1 MIECT
6 RLIARR
12 RRRRCC
18 CCKEMWEEVETKFDR
33 WIRFLNVNRES

>member
-12 RRRRCC
+12 RRRRRCC
-18 CCKEMWEEVETKFDR
+18 CRRSAKRVF
-33 WIRFLNVNRES
+33 ESVVQPSEL